1 MLQITEQRVRL
12 VGNNQ
17 LMSEWVVPEGS
28 IALTSVNQGQILL
41 AIRNDLI
48 YLEVENGAIV
58 QKSKVTMDN
67 EIACIDCSPIVD
79 DSRLI

>member
-12 VGNNQ
+12 VGSDQ
-17 LMSEWVVPEGS
+17 LLSEWVVPEGS

-48 YLEVENGAIV
+48 YLEVDGCQIV
-58 QKSKVTMDN
+58 QKSRITMEN

-79 DSRLI
+79 GSR

>member
-79 DSRLI
+79 DSRYI

>member
-12 VGNNQ
+12 VGNDQ
-17 LMSEWVVPEGS
+17 LLSEWVVPEGS

-48 YLEVENGAIV
+48 YLEVENGNIV

-67 EIACIDCSPIVD
+67 EIACIDCSPITD
-79 DSRLI
+79 NSR